1 MNQFPITS
9 WYTTEELLDS
19 SVICRVAGRLL
30 IALACV
36 LLAIMPWTE
45 YFWRF
50 DKFLRGG
57 QDFELGLLALI
68 TFLCLVLVLAQR
80 MKQNVARLLAVRQFF
95 FFFLNDPCGTVHA
108 AASKE
113 LDIFSYGRSGLPP
126 SVLCALPLQ
135 I

>member
-1 MNQFPITS
+1 MNQFPIAS
-9 WYTTEELLDS
+9 WYTSEERRDP

-30 IALACV
+30 IGLACV
-36 LLAIMPWTE
+36 LLAVMPWTE

-95 FFFLNDPCGTVHA
+95 SFFLKDHRGTVHA
-108 AASKE
+108 VAGKE
-113 LDIFSYGRSGLPP
+113 LDAFPFRRTRLP
-126 SVLCALPLQ
+126 SSTLCALPVQ